1 MEGGKG
7 GDGCVSF
14 RREKFVP
21 LGGPNGGD
29 GGKGGDVVL
38 EADPQLSTLI
48 DYHYQRHYKGERGQ
62 HGRGKNQH
70 GRSGADLVLR
80 VPVGTMV
87 YDAETNELIADLTQ
101 PFQRVVVARGGR
113 GGRGNTH
120 FVTPTNTAP
129 RIAEKGEE
137 GERKWIRLELHLLA
151 DVGIIGLPNVGKS
164 TLLSK
169 VSSAHPKI
177 APYPFT
183 TLHPVLGVVRLDEFT
198 SFVMADIPGLIEG
211 SHRGEGLGLSFLR
224 HIRRCRLLLHLLDAT
239 RDDLLRDYEIVND
252 ELRFFD
258 EKLASYPQIVAVN
271 KIDILTPEELKRK
284 ARKLK
289 KEGIEPFFISAL
301 KGEGMRRLIYEIGN
315 RLKSLP
321 IPGNI

>member
-1 MEGGKG
+1 MSERAKQPLFIDEAVIFVAGGKG

-29 GGKGGDVVL
+29 GGKGGDVIL
-38 EADPQLSTLI
+38 EADPHLSTLI
-48 DYHYQRHYKGERGQ
+48 DYHYKRHYKAERGQ
-62 HGRGKNQH
+62 HGKGKDQH
-70 GRSGADLVLR
+70 GRSGEDLILK

-87 YDAETNELIADLTQ
+87 YEADTNKLIADLTI
-101 PFQRVVVARGGR
+101 PYQRVVVARGGR

-137 GERKWIRLELHLLA
+137 GEAKWIRLELHLLA

-164 TLLSK
+164 TLLSR

-183 TLHPVLGVVRLDEFT
+183 TIHPVLGVVKVGEYD

-211 SHRGEGLGLSFLR
+211 SHQGSGLGISFLR
-224 HIRRCRLLLHLLDAT
+224 HIRRCRLLLHLLDGT
-239 RDDLLRDYEIVND
+239 RDDLLADYNTVNN
-252 ELRFFD
+252 ELRLYD
-258 EKLASYPQIVAVN
+258 EKLASYPQIVAIN
-271 KIDILTPEELKRK
+271 K
-284 ARKLK
+284 
-289 KEGIEPFFISAL
+289 
-301 KGEGMRRLIYEIGN
+301 
-315 RLKSLP
+315 
-321 IPGNI
+321 